1 MGTSTNYGGSANW
14 GPTRTDTTTAGG
26 GGPISPEKASEI
38 LSGVVDQMDTA
49 PQLGFGPPL
58 VPPDGATVPAPTPA
72 VSTPTSTPGASGTG
86 AGARSG
92 GAGRGSGA
100 GGGGG
105 GGGRGGGGGGSR
117 RVSGSAR
124 TVARGI
130 GSFLSD
136 VATKGFAEALAERGL
151 TDLNGKS
158 PDEVALALADVL
170 GGPSSLI
177 EETALRDA
185 LMALVLDWSLEAQN
199 LDGLAQAAGAAAQNI
214 EQALHGFFGHYI
226 FEVFK
231 TVGYQNVLETHG
243 FEKAESMTST
253 IRDFIDAKVASVE
266 STQSLASIDWNGP
279 AGAAIVDKI
288 VSDTRSVFGEAE

>member
-26 GGPISPEKASEI
+26 GGPVSPEKASEI
-38 LSGVVDQMDTA
+38 LSGIVDQMDTA

-58 VPPDGATVPAPTPA
+58 APPVGSTVVPTPT
-72 VSTPTSTPGASGTG
+72 VSTHASTSGASGTG
-86 AGARSG
+86 AGARGSG
-92 GAGRGSGA
+92 AGAGRGGGA

-105 GGGRGGGGGGSR
+105 GRGGGGGSR

-136 VATKGFAEALAERGL
+136 VATKGFAAALAERGL

-214 EQALHGFFGHYI
+214 EQALHSFFGHYI

-253 IRDFIDAKVASVE
+253 IRDFIDAKVANVE

-288 VSDTRSVFGEAE
+288 VGDTRSVFGEAE